1 MEKIEM
7 YRAFDGEVFKTEN
20 ECAEYETA
28 LRKGR
33 SSVAMDFFNA
43 LSALDQA
50 CARSGCR
57 DCPFH
62 SACDKLGNDGS
73 KFVEFIEPE
82 WKEILVGI
90 KEGD

>member
-7 YRAFDGEVFKTEN
+7 YRAFDGKAFETEN

-28 LRKGR
+28 LRKER
-33 SSVAMDFFNA
+33 ASIAMDFFNA

-57 DCPFH
+57 DCPFR
-62 SACDKLGNDGS
+62 SACYKLGSGAS
-73 KFVEFIEPE
+73 FISYIEPE
-82 WKEILVGI
+82 WKEILIEI